1 MWSFLSALF
10 HYRDGDC
17 TVIVMDE
24 ASTERPRRYRVR
36 PARLFLGWGAS
47 LLGAAVVAA
56 LLMAL
61 TPLRVLVTGRD
72 ASEVAQRA
80 RMNALRVQALEDSL
94 AMQDQYVG
102 RLRNLMTGQVDSA
115 FVAEATQAEAGE
127 TALSGELAK
136 DVTEPRSDA
145 WADHEQPT
153 LALSQLPAAAPPVR
167 MAAADAASLSSP
179 QFPVLPPVEGFL
191 TRGFDARAGHY
202 AVDIAATEGT
212 PVRSLGDGYVILADW
227 TQDGGHALAVQHAG
241 GYVSVYKHNRRLLKR
256 AGDRVRARE
265 VIAQSGNSGEV
276 TTGPHVHVELWRN
289 GLAQDP
295 RQYFV
300 EP

>member
-1 MWSFLSALF
+1 MRSFLAELF
-10 HYRDGDC
+10 RHRDGGC

-24 ASTERPRRYRVR
+24 ASTEPPRRCHVR
-36 PARLFLGWGAS
+36 PGRLFLGWGAS
-47 LLGAAVVAA
+47 LLGAAVLAA
-56 LLMAL
+56 LLVTL
-61 TPLRVLVTGRD
+61 TPLHALVTGYE
-72 ASEVAQRA
+72 AAAVAQRA
-80 RMNALRVQALEDSL
+80 RMMALRVQALEDSL

-102 RLRNLMTGQVDSA
+102 RLRSLVTGQVDSA
-115 FVAEATQAEAGE
+115 FVAEAVQAEARGD
-127 TALSGELAK
+127 ALSGERAE
-136 DVTEPRSDA
+136 DVVEPRSDA
-145 WADHEQPT
+145 WADHDQSA
-153 LALSQLPAAAPPVR
+153 LARAQLPAAASPMR
-167 MAAADAASLSSP
+167 MAADAASLSSP

-202 AVDIAATEGT
+202 AVDIAAKEGT

-241 GYVSVYKHNRRLLKR
+241 GYVSIYKHNRRLLKR
-256 AGDRVRARE
+256 VGDRVRARE
-265 VIAQSGNSGEV
+265 VLAQSGNSGEV
-276 TTGPHVHVELWRN
+276 TTGPHVHVELWRS